1 MNALLAHGGG
11 PTSVINASLAGL
23 VEESRT
29 RGIFQSLY
37 GARFG
42 VRGILSD
49 ELVDLLQADPALVLE
64 TSRAPG
70 SALGSSRQKLGRR
83 GL

>member
-29 RGIFQSLY
+29 RGIFEFLY
-37 GARFG
+37 G
-42 VRGILSD
+42 
-49 ELVDLLQADPALVLE
+49 VL
-64 TSRAPG
+64 P
-70 SALGSSRQKLGRR
+70 RR
-83 GL
+83 GRSGYSADSA